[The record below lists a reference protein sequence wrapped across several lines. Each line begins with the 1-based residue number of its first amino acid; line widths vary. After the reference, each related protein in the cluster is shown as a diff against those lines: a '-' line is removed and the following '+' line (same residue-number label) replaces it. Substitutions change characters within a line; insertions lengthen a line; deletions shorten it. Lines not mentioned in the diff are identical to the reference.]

1 MAGCAICRKCM
12 SFLMKSAIAYEKK
25 KAGGKEFTYD
35 DVKRKVQI
43 RRGSYERNREM
54 IESLIL
60 ELNNTL
66 FIETI

>member
-43 RRGSYERNREM
+43 RRDSYERNREM